1 MQLPISAKLTPRLE
15 WRDQAGSTN
24 LDLVQLAQ
32 QESLPDFTV
41 LVTANQVAGR
51 GRSGRSWQAPANT
64 SLAISVLLR
73 PRIEDQADLGKL
85 GWLPLLGGLAMAQN
99 VQALL
104 DAQSQALAESLSD
117 SEALPASVPGGN
129 RRIGVKWPNDVLV
142 DQRKIS
148 GVLSEL
154 VPLNQPGSAA
164 SQFGPSVA
172 VVIGAGINL
181 TMSREELP
189 VETATSLTLE
199 GAPLPFDLAERLDL
213 VLAGYLERLS
223 FWYRKFTEAR
233 LSSVTSGLRQAVID
247 NCVSLS
253 REVRAILPG
262 DTEQVGR
269 AVTIDDSGRLVLE
282 VAGKPIPVAAGDI
295 VHLRHN

>member
-1 MQLPISAKLTPRLE
+1 MQLPISSKLTPRLE
-15 WRDQAGSTN
+15 WRDEAGSTN

-41 LVTANQVAGR
+41 MVTANQVAGR
-51 GRSGRSWQAPANT
+51 GRSGRSWQAPADT

-99 VQALL
+99 VKALL
-104 DAQSQALAESLSD
+104 GAASD
-117 SEALPASVPGGN
+117 SDSGLGAASDT
-129 RRIGVKWPNDVLV
+129 GVKWPNDVLV
-142 DQRKIS
+142 QERKIS

-154 VPLNQPGSAA
+154 VPLNQPGSATG
-164 SQFGPSVA
+164 QFGPSVA

-181 TMSREELP
+181 TMTREELP

-199 GAPLPFDLAERLDL
+199 GAQLPFDLAERLDL
-213 VLAGYLERLS
+213 VLSGYLERLS

-233 LSSVTSGLRQAVID
+233 LSAVTSGLRQAVID
-247 NCVSLS
+247 NCVSLN
-253 REVRAILPG
+253 RQVRAILPG

-282 VAGKPIPVAAGDI
+282 VAGQPRPIAAGDI

>member
-15 WRDQAGSTN
+15 WRDEAGSTN

-32 QESLPDFTV
+32 HESLPDFTV
-41 LVTANQVAGR
+41 MVTANQVAGR

-73 PRIEDQADLGKL
+73 PRIEDQADLGRL

-104 DAQSQALAESLSD
+104 GGQSAEGLGSKR
-117 SEALPASVPGGN
+117 A
-129 RRIGVKWPNDVLV
+129 IGVKWPNDVLV
-142 DQRKIS
+142 QERKIS

-164 SQFGPSVA
+164 GQFGPSVA

-181 TMSREELP
+181 TIPREELP

-199 GAPLPFDLAERLDL
+199 GADLPYDLAERLDL
-213 VLAGYLERLS
+213 VLSGYLERLS

-233 LSSVTSGLRQAVID
+233 LSAVTSGLRQAVID
-247 NCVSLS
+247 NCVSLN

-262 DTEQVGR
+262 DNEQVGR

-282 VAGKPIPVAAGDI
+282 VGGQPMPVAAGDI

>member
-15 WRDQAGSTN
+15 WRDEAGSTN
-24 LDLVQLAQ
+24 HDLVQLAQ
-32 QESLPDFTV
+32 HESLPDFTV
-41 LVTANQVAGR
+41 MVTANQVAGR
-51 GRSGRSWQAPANT
+51 GRSGRTWQAPAST

-104 DAQSQALAESLSD
+104 GEEFAEGSGSNQA
-117 SEALPASVPGGN
+117 
-129 RRIGVKWPNDVLV
+129 IGVKWPNDVLV
-142 DQRKIS
+142 QERKIS

-164 SQFGPSVA
+164 GQFGPSVA

-181 TMSREELP
+181 TMTREELP

-199 GAPLPFDLAERLDL
+199 GAQLPFDLAERLDL
-213 VLAGYLERLS
+213 VLSGYLERLS

-233 LSSVTSGLRQAVID
+233 LSAVTSGLRQAVID
-247 NCVSLS
+247 NCVSLN

-282 VAGKPIPVAAGDI
+282 VAGQPMPIAAGDI